1 MTIQPSSILKTLVL
15 AGLVLQPLTAGA
27 QGSRTSTSTPRP
39 APAPAP
45 RTTVPSTPAPAPATT
60 PATTSPA
67 APSPTAAARIGG
79 AVATSYTP
87 SESEYRLGAGDKLR
101 IEVYREAQL
110 SQALQIRPDGKIT
123 LPLVGDIAAAGRT
136 PLELRDAVAAALRE
150 YVTNPVV
157 TVIVQEATANKI
169 FIIGEVA
176 TPGEQVLIGPM
187 TALQALAQAGGLKEF
202 AKANDIHVLRKTGNT
217 TRTLKFDYK
226 GALKGKVDPMPLQP
240 GDTIVVP

>member
-27 QGSRTSTSTPRP
+27 QGTRTPAPRPVTPRTTTPAATP

-45 RTTVPSTPAPAPATT
+45 APTTIARTT
-60 PATTSPA
+60 
-67 APSPTAAARIGG
+67 G
-79 AVATSYTP
+79 AVATTYTP
-87 SESEYRLGAGDKLR
+87 SENDYRLGAGDKLR
-101 IEVYREAQL
+101 IEVYKEAQL
-110 SQALQIRPDGKIT
+110 SQALQVRPDGKIT
-123 LPLVGDIAAAGRT
+123 LPLVGDITAAGRT
-136 PLELRDAVAAALRE
+136 PLELRDSITSALRE

-169 FIIGEVA
+169 YVIGEVA
-176 TPGEQVLIGPM
+176 TPGEQMLVGPM

-202 AKANDIHVLRKTGNT
+202 AKANDIHVLRKSSSGV
-217 TRTLKFDYK
+217 TRTIKFDYK